1 VIERGRTETKPPYD
15 REDSTVPNDY
25 EWWGV
30 CRGMDGDA
38 NRPIKALL
46 TMDDI
51 VTALETEGATSVT
64 DLSDAIERPQSVVHD
79 YLSTLQQLGYVIQTD
94 GGAYGLSLRYLELGG
109 GVREDV
115 SLHEVA
121 KPEVNRLAERSSSE
135 LVTLSVEQN
144 GLCVALD
151 VVQSERNVAYD
162 FSEGTHF
169 HMHSSGVGKAMLAQ
183 YGDDRVTEILDRH
196 GMPARTENT
205 ITDRRELREELDRIR
220 EAGVAFDREEYRTG
234 MTTISTTIED
244 SAGVV
249 LGGLSVTGP
258 AHRLAESDVQEELRS
273 ELLSTVNVVEL
284 NYSAR

>member
-1 VIERGRTETKPPYD
+1 
-15 REDSTVPNDY
+15 
-25 EWWGV
+25 
-30 CRGMDGDA
+30 MDGDA

-51 VTALETEGATSVT
+51 VSALEREGATSVT
-64 DLSDAIERPQSVVHD
+64 DLSDTIDRPQSVVHD

-94 GGAYGLSLRYLELGG
+94 GGAYALSLRYLELGG
-109 GVREDV
+109 RVRDDV
-115 SLHEVA
+115 SLYGVA
-121 KPEVNRLAERSSSE
+121 KPEVNRLAESSSSE

-183 YGDDRVTEILDRH
+183 YDDERVTAILDRH
-196 GMPARTENT
+196 GMPARTENS
-205 ITDRRELREELDRIR
+205 ITDRDRLDAELERIR

-244 SAGVV
+244 AAGVV

-273 ELLSTVNVVEL
+273 ELLSTVNIIEL